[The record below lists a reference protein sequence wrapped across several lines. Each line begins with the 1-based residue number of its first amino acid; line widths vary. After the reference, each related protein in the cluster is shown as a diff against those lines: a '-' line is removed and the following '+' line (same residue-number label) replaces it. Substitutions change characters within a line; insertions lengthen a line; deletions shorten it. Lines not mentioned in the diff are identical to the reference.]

1 VGRGTSVTYARA
13 ETEKAFAEYT
23 RLADSGDWARWAELF
38 TQDAGGGQGSYAADL
53 CNPIEAE
60 VARQRCRR

>member
-1 VGRGTSVTYARA
+1 MTYARA

-23 RLADSGDWARWAELF
+23 RLADSGDWARWAALF
-38 TQDAGGGQGSYAADL
+38 TPYAGGGQWSYAEDL

-60 VARQRCRR
+60 VARQRCGR